1 MCNIEIV
8 IGNVPFLHTRIHVCF
23 IYDPPKE
30 ASLSKLKLL
39 FQTLSTCIDLKEPV
53 VIIGDFNFDIQDND
67 ILNNFFSTT
76 YSLKQ
81 LIVQPTTD
89 YGTILD
95 HVYTN
100 IATEKISLSGTL
112 ESYYSD
118 HKPVFI
124 IIAENNSLR

>member
-1 MCNIEIV
+1 M
-8 IGNVPFLHTRIHVCF
+8 
-23 IYDPPKE
+23 
-30 ASLSKLKLL
+30 S
-39 FQTLSTCIDLKEPV
+39 
-53 VIIGDFNFDIQDND
+53 
-67 ILNNFFSTT
+67 T

-81 LIVQPTTD
+81 LIVQPTTA

-100 IATEKISLSGTL
+100 IATEKTL

-124 IIAENNSLR
+124 IIAKNNSAR

>member
-1 MCNIEIV
+1 M
-8 IGNVPFLHTRIHVCF
+8 
-23 IYDPPKE
+23 
-30 ASLSKLKLL
+30 
-39 FQTLSTCIDLKEPV
+39 
-53 VIIGDFNFDIQDND
+53 GDFNFDIQDNH

-118 HKPVFI
+118 HKLVFI
-124 IIAENNSLR
+124 IIAENNSSR